1 MRNRERKE
9 EYFRGFFWG
18 GVGVGTFN
26 GSEVEDMAQERASSF
41 FKMTLSVIQQRSVRV

>member
-1 MRNRERKE
+1 MSEV
-9 EYFRGFFWG
+9 FFFLGGGG

-41 FKMTLSVIQQRSVRV
+41 FMTLSVIQQRSVRV

>member
-9 EYFRGFFWG
+9 EYFRGFFLG